1 MSFLRFPLDIFSKGI
16 QMKMPWK
23 GREGHV
29 FFVLLP
35 TTTFLLTRWNS
46 KRIKEILIQRQKV
59 ISHANLMIR
68 EYVLIWTTL
77 ILIGPVTFR
86 LHWIWWFIRFRCQK
100 MLFHLHFTEETV
112 QLRLMVGK
120 MLLWCQS
127 FFFSFSKLFPQE
139 RDRAEISSFSS
150 NYEKP

>member
-1 MSFLRFPLDIFSKGI
+1 
-16 QMKMPWK
+16 MKMPWE

-59 ISHANLMIR
+59 ISHADLMIR

-86 LHWIWWFIRFRCQK
+86 LH
-100 MLFHLHFTEETV
+100 
-112 QLRLMVGK
+112 
-120 MLLWCQS
+120 
-127 FFFSFSKLFPQE
+127 
-139 RDRAEISSFSS
+139 
-150 NYEKP
+150 